1 MKLLTGRVYIVDKYG
16 HKLCELTR
24 YSREKYGSYL
34 NAYART
40 FGKHLPL
47 RLVAEDVLGGY
58 VEIQSEAAN
67 RPPDRS

>member
-1 MKLLTGRVYIVDKYG
+1 MKLLTGRVYIFDKHG
-16 HKLCELTR
+16 RNLCELTHH
-24 YSREKYGSYL
+24 SRDMYGYCL

>member
-1 MKLLTGRVYIVDKYG
+1 MKLLTGCVYVFDRHG
-16 HKLCELTR
+16 TKLCELTH

-40 FGKHLPL
+40 FGEHLPL

-58 VEIQSEAAN
+58 VEL
-67 RPPDRS
+67 DRRDPN